1 MGNRIVVIDDDI
13 STLEIVDLLL
23 EGAGFEVERHVDGAA
38 AIVSVFQREPDVVVI
53 DLMMP
58 RISGQECVSR
68 LRAQGVRVPI
78 LAFTALDDPEVHQQA
93 FAAGCTKVLLKP
105 CKSKDLIK
113 EIESLIITREI
124 TMYRS

>member
-1 MGNRIVVIDDDI
+1 
-13 STLEIVDLLL
+13 
-23 EGAGFEVERHVDGAA
+23 
-38 AIVSVFQREPDVVVI
+38 
-53 DLMMP
+53 
-58 RISGQECVSR
+58 
-68 LRAQGVRVPI
+68 VRVPI